1 MKIAI
6 IGTGSMGS
14 VYAGVLAEAGHEI
27 WAIDSWA
34 DHIEQIKSTGLTLEG
49 ASGNRTITN
58 LSATTD
64 ADDAPACD
72 LYVIATKADGVGAA
86 AKAVARNMREDS
98 LILTIQNGLGA
109 GERIAKFI
117 DTKNVLLGVA
127 EGFGASMKGP
137 GHAHHN
143 AMRQSRIGEMHGGM
157 SERLQ
162 PLEAGWKEAG
172 FNANSFADIHQL
184 IWEKYIC
191 NVFLSAPCAVFDC
204 TIGELV
210 SNPDWREIALGCMRE
225 AYQAGKAKGINF
237 SFEDADDYA
246 LKFAAVMPD
255 ASPSLRLDHVAR
267 RKSEIDAI
275 NGMVPLVSAEVG
287 LSAPYNETLSAVIR
301 RREEAF

>member
-6 IGTGSMGS
+6 IGTGAMGS

-34 DHIEQIKSTGLTLEG
+34 DHIEQIKSNGLTLEG

-64 ADDAPACD
+64 ADNAAACD
-72 LYVIATKADGVGAA
+72 LYVIATKAEGVGAA

-117 DTKNVLLGVA
+117 ETKNVLLGVA

-143 AMRQSRIGEMHGGM
+143 AMRQIRIGEMNGGVT
-157 SERLQ
+157 ERLQ
-162 PLEAGWKEAG
+162 TLEAVWKEAG
-172 FNANSFADIHQL
+172 FNANGFADIHQL

-191 NVFLSAPCAVFDC
+191 NVFLSAP
-204 TIGELV
+204 
-210 SNPDWREIALGCMRE
+210 
-225 AYQAGKAKGINF
+225 
-237 SFEDADDYA
+237 
-246 LKFAAVMPD
+246 
-255 ASPSLRLDHVAR
+255 
-267 RKSEIDAI
+267 
-275 NGMVPLVSAEVG
+275 
-287 LSAPYNETLSAVIR
+287 YNETLAAVIR

>member
-6 IGTGSMGS
+6 IGTGAMGS

-34 DHIEQIKSTGLTLEG
+34 DHIEQIKSNGLTLEG

-64 ADDAPACD
+64 ADDVAACD
-72 LYVIATKADGVGAA
+72 LYIIATKADGVGAA
-86 AKAVARNMREDS
+86 AQAVARNMREDS

-117 DTKNVLLGVA
+117 NTKNVLLGVA

-143 AMRQSRIGEMHGGM
+143 AMRQIRIGEMNGGM

-162 PLEAGWKEAG
+162 TLEAVWKEAG
-172 FNANSFADIHQL
+172 FNANGFADIHQL

-210 SNPDWREIALGCMRE
+210 GNPDWREIALGCMRE

-275 NGMVPLVSAEVG
+275 NGMVPVVSAEVG
-287 LSAPYNETLSAVIR
+287 LSAPYNETLAAVIR

>member
-6 IGTGSMGS
+6 IGTGAMGS

-34 DHIEQIKSTGLTLEG
+34 DHIEQIKSNGLTLEG

-64 ADDAPACD
+64 ADDAAACD

-86 AKAVARNMREDS
+86 AQAVARNMREDS

-127 EGFGASMKGP
+127 EGFGASMKAP

-143 AMRQSRIGEMHGGM
+143 AMRQIRIGEMNGGM

-162 PLEAGWKEAG
+162 SLAAVWKEAG
-172 FNANSFADIHQL
+172 FNANGFADIHQL

-191 NVFLSAPCAVFDC
+191 NVSK
-204 TIGELV
+204 
-210 SNPDWREIALGCMRE
+210 RALCG
-225 AYQAGKAKGINF
+225 
-237 SFEDADDYA
+237 
-246 LKFAAVMPD
+246 V
-255 ASPSLRLDHVAR
+255 
-267 RKSEIDAI
+267 
-275 NGMVPLVSAEVG
+275 
-287 LSAPYNETLSAVIR
+287 
-301 RREEAF
+301 